1 MARTV
6 QVYDFA
12 VVRAEVP
19 ENWIGLAAPAV
30 VLATPAFDDV
40 QLAQYPVM
48 GELLATAP
56 ENDTVAGPVRA
67 VVDPDRVMTTV
78 GGAGVPTMTV
88 GDATDAGPE
97 PITFLARTVQ
107 V

>member
-1 MARTV
+1 MV
-6 QVYDFA
+6 
-12 VVRAEVP
+12 
-19 ENWIGLAAPAV
+19 
-30 VLATPAFDDV
+30 
-40 QLAQYPVM
+40 QYPVM
-48 GELLATAP
+48 GEPLAAAP
-56 ENDTVAGPVRA
+56 ENDTVAGPVRP

-97 PITFLARTVQ
+97 PIAFRALTLQ